1 MGPFKRRQGDGTRHH
16 IRNPEQEVGSSLW
29 GACNKVVRMQHPSLV
44 EEKVGALISE
54 GDWQPGLSS
63 QVRYILISRSCG
75 ISVLGQI
82 NSRPRTFSLH
92 YSMFA
97 VAEWARATVSF
108 GILQDGLLVRVYS
121 AKKVCLD
128 RIYWFLRYLC
138 GQVALP
144 CRQILDPFNRI
155 SIGTALTRCA
165 EADFPLKIHQPP
177 L

>member
-1 MGPFKRRQGDGTRHH
+1 MGPFKRRQSDGTRHH
-16 IRNPEQEVGSSLW
+16 IRSPEQEVGSSLW
-29 GACNKVVRMQHPSLV
+29 GACNKVVRMQHPPPV
-44 EEKVGALISE
+44 VEKVGALISE

-108 GILQDGLLVRVYS
+108 GISQDGLLVRVRS
-121 AKKVCLD
+121 ARRRRRRKKSLFGQDLLVLFAISVG
-128 RIYWFLRYLC
+128 RLRC
-138 GQVALP
+138 H
-144 CRQILDPFNRI
+144 
-155 SIGTALTRCA
+155 
-165 EADFPLKIHQPP
+165 ADEP
-177 L
+177 